1 MGTVVVDAETAPS
14 TLCQRAHGCH
24 RVNLAHDCAV
34 AHMARLLGYP
44 ARILVPGGTVDARI
58 DGIASEGATVE
69 VVDGRY
75 DDAVAASAR

>member
-1 MGTVVVDAETAPS
+1 
-14 TLCQRAHGCH
+14 
-24 RVNLAHDCAV
+24 
-34 AHMARLLGYP
+34 MARLLGYP
-44 ARILVPGGTVDARI
+44 ARTLVPGGTVDARI